1 MSELE
6 YNAARRAKGLRAVAQ
21 GLKINLDLEVAIAC
35 LNQAADKIEELE
47 RELDEARNAMAHA
60 QGELN
65 LKTLDFERMREQR
78 DKLSKQIAAERAL
91 ADRLAEALRELCE
104 TLLADKPR
112 DITELLNKA
121 GDALAAWKE
130 ARSE

>member
-1 MSELE
+1 MKDKYTPGQDCGCHAYSESE
-6 YNAARRAKGLRAVAQ
+6 CGCDVDWTPSEVYELR
-21 GLKINLDLEVAIAC
+21 E
-35 LNQAADKIEELE
+35 
-47 RELDEARNAMAHA
+47 
-60 QGELN
+60 
-65 LKTLDFERMREQR
+65 
-78 DKLSKQIAAERAL
+78 KLATERAL

-121 GDALAAWKE
+121 GDALAEWKE